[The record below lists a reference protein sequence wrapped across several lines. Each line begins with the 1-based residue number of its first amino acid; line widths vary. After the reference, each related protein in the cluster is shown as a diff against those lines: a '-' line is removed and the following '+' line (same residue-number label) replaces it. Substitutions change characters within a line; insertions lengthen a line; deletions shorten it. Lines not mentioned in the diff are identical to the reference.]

1 MNILK
6 SLNSEKCKGNTL
18 ISPNGDVMT
27 KEKAV
32 DIIQKMY
39 KNGVKSGDIDF
50 TIVTY
55 KDYETEQ
62 LKGYKSI
69 DYFIGFFP
77 GGDDTLDEEIQE
89 TNQ

>member
-18 ISPNGDVMT
+18 ISCNGDVISR
-27 KEKAV
+27 EKAV
-32 DIIQKMY
+32 EIIQKSY

-50 TIVTY
+50 TQISY
-55 KDYETEQ
+55 KDYETEE
-62 LKGYKSI
+62 LKSYKSI

-77 GGDDTLDEEIQE
+77 GGNDTLDEETQE

>member
-1 MNILK
+1 
-6 SLNSEKCKGNTL
+6 
-18 ISPNGDVMT
+18 MT

-77 GGDDTLDEEIQE
+77 GNDDTLNDMSDKN
-89 TNQ
+89 NQ